1 MEERT
6 RKNYSGTI
14 IVVSIIVNVALAAYS
29 GYSLRQT
36 ADLRE
41 QVREITDLYN
51 RLSEAYTDLADASRN
66 LAQQLNMTITQ
77 REYYK
82 DLAEYYSNITTDN
95 GATTGIK
102 GETSIPIVA
111 VYQIGGWFQ
120 TELRG
125 TIMTADIELR
135 DGDGRALVNT
145 VPKIGI
151 DIQSSIRIAMI
162 VAEEVT
168 GASLSSTDVILTI
181 ISDQETEV
189 VDGPSAGAAITVALI
204 SVITDAALNE
214 GTYMTGTISSDGSI
228 GPVGGIPEKALAAA
242 ERGATHFYVPQG
254 QGTITIY
261 VPKTINPF
269 PGWTTTVYE
278 QQQMDLSD
286 YLREKGHDLTVEEV
300 ASIQN
305 AYERFTTP

>member
-6 RKNYSGTI
+6 QKNYTGTI
-14 IVVSIIVNVALAAYS
+14 IIISIIVNVALAAYS
-29 GYSLRQT
+29 GFSFRQT
-36 ADLRE
+36 AELLN
-41 QVREITDLYN
+41 QVEDVTELYN
-51 RLSEAYTDLADASRN
+51 SLSEAYDNLADASHN

-82 DLAEYYSNITTDN
+82 DLAEYYSNVTISN
-95 GATTGIK
+95 HATTGIQ
-102 GETSIPIVA
+102 GEASIPIVA

-120 TELRG
+120 TELKG
-125 TIMTADIELR
+125 TVMMADVELR

-151 DIQSSIRIAMI
+151 DIQSSMRTAML

-168 GASLSSTDVILTI
+168 GVSLSSTDVILTI
-181 ISDQETEV
+181 ISDEEIEV

-204 SVITDAALNE
+204 SAITNDTLSE
-214 GTYMTGTISSDGSI
+214 GTYMTGTISSDGSV

-242 ERGATHFYVPQG
+242 ERGATHFYVPNG
-254 QGTITIY
+254 QGTIVIY
-261 VPKTINPF
+261 VPKTTHPF

-278 QQQMDLSD
+278 QKQMDLGE
-286 YLREKGHDLTVEEV
+286 YLREQGYDVTVHEV
-300 ASIQN
+300 TSIQE
-305 AYERFTTP
+305 AYGVFVTP

>member
-6 RKNYSGTI
+6 KKNYTGTI
-14 IVVSIIVNVALAAYS
+14 IIVSIIVNIALAAYS
-29 GYSLRQT
+29 GYSFRHT
-36 ADLRE
+36 AELNTQIEDLTE
-41 QVREITDLYN
+41 LYN
-51 RLSEAYTDLADASRN
+51 SLSEAYTDLAYTSIN

-82 DLAEYYSNITTDN
+82 NLAEYSNTTTSN
-95 GATTGIK
+95 NATTGIQ

-111 VYQIGGWFQ
+111 TYQIGGWFQ

-125 TIMTADIELR
+125 TVMRADVELR

-151 DIQSSIRIAMI
+151 DIQASIRTAMI

-168 GASLSSTDVILTI
+168 GVSLSSTDVILTI

-204 SVITDAALNE
+204 SAITNATLNE

-228 GPVGGIPEKALAAA
+228 GPGGGIPEKALAAA
-242 ERGATHFYVPQG
+242 ESGATHFYVPQG
-254 QGTITIY
+254 QGTIVIY
-261 VPKTINPF
+261 VPKTTHPF
-269 PGWTTTVYE
+269 PGWTTTTYE
-278 QQQMDLSD
+278 QQLVDLSA
-286 YLREKGHDLTVEEV
+286 YLKEQGHHVTVEEV
-300 ASIQN
+300 TSIQD
-305 AYERFTTP
+305 AYE